1 MIGLVVFVGLL
12 SGADCL
18 SAGVDAARR
27 KDWGEAFRAFRAARA
42 KPGCDTP
49 PLIFNLARAGE
60 KVVDGGDGRLA
71 CEVAERY
78 AEFMG
83 TKPAPALAKLAVKGR
98 SKMARICAVRSRPPE
113 PTVVRPAVV
122 PDVRRRSERPRTTS
136 NTLEWGLTTGAVVTT
151 IGAAFTYAL
160 ALGRIDERNAA
171 SDTYIEVR
179 ARGDRMAAADAQL
192 DFEQHRDA
200 ARTLGI
206 TSYVLGGTALALT
219 GLAIWAWLE
228 DDAQDDDAGRAII
241 VPGFVG
247 WGGRF

>member
-27 KDWGEAFRAFRAARA
+27 KNWDEAFRAFRAARA
-42 KPGCDTP
+42 QPGCDTP
-49 PLIFNLARAGE
+49 PVVFNLARAGE
-60 KVVDGGDGRLA
+60 KVVEGGDGRLA

-78 AEFMG
+78 DEFMG
-83 TKPAPALAKLAVKGR
+83 TQPAPALAKLAAEGQA
-98 SKMARICAVRSRPPE
+98 KMARICAVRSRPAP
-113 PTVVRPAVV
+113 V
-122 PDVRRRSERPRTTS
+122 PVAAPVTAAAQPRPRAS
-136 NTLEWGLTTGAVVTT
+136 RALEWGLTTGAVVTT

-160 ALGRIDERNAA
+160 ALGRIDERDAA
-171 SDTYIEVR
+171 RDTFVEVR
-179 ARGDRMAAADAQL
+179 ARGDATAAADAQL

-206 TSYVLGGTALALT
+206 TSYALGGVAVALT
-219 GLAIWAWLE
+219 GLAVWAWL
-228 DDAQDDDAGRAII
+228 DDDRASGHAII
-241 VPGFVG
+241 APGFLG